1 MGVVEEEADAVV
13 LELRMRSGI
22 WRSEERCEIM
32 LSFLLRRERG
42 RLSLRGR
49 NAGFGCW
56 CGGVETRWLLVGFPG
71 SWAAAFGVEGI

>member
-1 MGVVEEEADAVV
+1 MEDEAVV

-32 LSFLLRRERG
+32 LSFLLRMERG

-49 NAGFGCW
+49 NVGLGCW
-56 CGGVETRWLLVGFPG
+56 CGGGVETGWLLVGVPG
-71 SWAAAFGVEGI
+71 GWAAALGVEGI